1 MTKHEKPMMP
11 RPEKYLKN
19 NILEERKRNTMKKN
33 LQITIGL
40 IVLVIALVALFKINL
55 SDNNDHDMKNM
66 IKKSAKASL
75 FNQEDI
81 DFAQGMIPH
90 HEQAILMSKLV
101 ATQSTNEE
109 IKKLA
114 LQIIDAQ
121 DPEIKIL
128 NRLLKDFD
136 ADSKGMTHD
145 MSHLE
150 SMGMASDT
158 VLDELRNSNGTG
170 FDELFLN
177 AMLKHHK
184 GAVKMANEVIEK
196 GKNPEIISLASDIV
210 KAQNDEIALMKRLE
224 N

>member
-1 MTKHEKPMMP
+1 MMP

-121 DPEIKIL
+121 DP
-128 NRLLKDFD
+128 
-136 ADSKGMTHD
+136 
-145 MSHLE
+145 
-150 SMGMASDT
+150 
-158 VLDELRNSNGTG
+158 
-170 FDELFLN
+170 
-177 AMLKHHK
+177 
-184 GAVKMANEVIEK
+184 
-196 GKNPEIISLASDIV
+196 
-210 KAQNDEIALMKRLE
+210 
-224 N
+224 